1 MTTLNQQ
8 MAGMQQAAGEQQ
20 KAEAQNGGTASS
32 SAASASAAGASAA
45 NGTGAKA
52 SAANGPVAKPAA
64 GKPAVA
70 KPAGEKPA
78 GEKPPVSA
86 KEKSAEVLLERYRRK
101 PSDQIRNRLVERF
114 RSQVE
119 AIARNLSLRLPPC
132 VDVQDLVHAGLWGLM
147 QAVENF
153 RPEKGS
159 QFMPFMKMR
168 VRGAMLDE
176 LRNMDY
182 LPRLYRQRL
191 KAREEARSQLR
202 NRLRRDPN
210 DAELAAELGVSETRL
225 RKSYA
230 DLPALQGQT
239 AARGL
244 TAQGRDMDL
253 RSLEQNL
260 DSERVENL
268 PDRAIENPIEALNRA
283 ELLAKIESSLQ
294 PIEWTVLRMHYLEG
308 MSGKE
313 VAGKLRLSAS
323 RICQIHLRV
332 LSRLKTR
339 WASSAT

>member
-20 KAEAQNGGTASS
+20 EAEAKLNGASRKGSSDGGVTEKAAGTA
-32 SAASASAAGASAA
+32 AGTA
-45 NGTGAKA
+45 
-52 SAANGPVAKPAA
+52 
-64 GKPAVA
+64 
-70 KPAGEKPA
+70 AGEKGATSQKPA
-78 GEKPPVSA
+78 LSS
-86 KEKSAEVLLERYRRK
+86 KEKSAEVLLERYRHK
-101 PSDQIRNRLVERF
+101 QSDQIRNRLVERF
-114 RSQVE
+114 RPQVE
-119 AIARNLSLRLPPC
+119 SIARNLSMRLPPC

-159 QFMPFMKMR
+159 QFLPFMKVR

-191 KAREEARSQLR
+191 RAREEARTELR
-202 NRLRRDPN
+202 TRLRRDPN
-210 DAELAAELGVSETRL
+210 DGELAAELGVSENRL
-225 RKSYA
+225 RQSYA

-239 AARGL
+239 ASRGL
-244 TAQGRDMDL
+244 AAQGRDMDL
-253 RSLEQNL
+253 RNLEQNP

-268 PDRAIENPIEALNRA
+268 PDKALENPIEALNRA

-313 VAGKLRLSAS
+313 VASKLRLSAS

-339 WASSAT
+339 WASSAS